1 MSTHTAPAHP
11 STSSVLD
18 LREEPLE
25 ALHLAY
31 EQRWR
36 LLAEDAP
43 DADLSRN
50 AELVRTLELRCR
62 PARRLPR
69 RSGPDPATFLG

>member
-1 MSTHTAPAHP
+1 MSTSTAPAHP
-11 STSSVLD
+11 SASTVLD

-25 ALHLAY
+25 ALHRAY

-43 DADLSRN
+43 DTELTRN
-50 AELVRTLELRCR
+50 AELVRSLEQRCR
-62 PARRLPR
+62 PGRRLPR